1 MTTHSLSSMMALPVL
16 AFGLWFAP
24 LSAEGQT
31 SVPAASAESLS
42 RTTDGQPDVQGF
54 WEAAIGGTYSLVDP
68 RRGGGRLDEL
78 LQAQKGVQHVTK
90 PSRIVDPPNGQI
102 PYLPWAAAKQKDILE
117 HMDEATQP
125 QYIDPQARCLPDGVP
140 RAMFWSPFQVLQL
153 PGYLVFVYEQNH
165 PYRIIP
171 LDGRPHLPAN
181 VKLWMGDSRGHWEG
195 NTLVVD
201 VTNLN
206 SKSRFDNEGD
216 FASDAVHIVERYA
229 FVEAKTINY
238 EATIDDPSVYTR
250 PWTISAR
257 MVRAHRREKNY
268 ELWEDACHEGERDVE
283 AMSTRNAPAQQ
294 PGQKK

>member
-140 RAMFWSPFQVLQL
+140 RAMFWSPSQVL
-153 PGYLVFVYEQNH
+153 H
-165 PYRIIP
+165 RI
-171 LDGRPHLPAN
+171 G
-181 VKLWMGDSRGHWEG
+181 
-195 NTLVVD
+195 
-201 VTNLN
+201 
-206 SKSRFDNEGD
+206 
-216 FASDAVHIVERYA
+216 
-229 FVEAKTINY
+229 
-238 EATIDDPSVYTR
+238 
-250 PWTISAR
+250 
-257 MVRAHRREKNY
+257 
-268 ELWEDACHEGERDVE
+268 
-283 AMSTRNAPAQQ
+283 
-294 PGQKK
+294 